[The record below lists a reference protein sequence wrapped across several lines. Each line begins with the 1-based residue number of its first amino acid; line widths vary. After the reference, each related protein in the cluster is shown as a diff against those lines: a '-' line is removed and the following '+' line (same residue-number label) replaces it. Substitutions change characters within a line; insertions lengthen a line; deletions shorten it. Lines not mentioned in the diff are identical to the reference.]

1 MATIETAV
9 MIFYLPILLDF
20 IALKDFGK
28 YKLNMQ
34 IILPTGALCTPEI
47 YEKIVDGFR
56 KHGFD
61 EPVVLSAY
69 GSTELGKTKH
79 FTIVQN

>member
-1 MATIETAV
+1 
-9 MIFYLPILLDF
+9 
-20 IALKDFGK
+20 
-28 YKLNMQ
+28 MQ

-56 KHGFD
+56 KYNFD

-69 GSTELGKTKH
+69 GSTELGETKH